1 MSKKQAALGAAAVAA
16 LAAAT
21 AVATPT
27 TAGVFSSDR
36 EPPRIMLDPAADN
49 TDVYALT
56 GQDGPG
62 KVTAAANWSPL
73 AEPAGGPYFSKLDPA
88 SVTSAP
94 GGSKSFVGPADD
106 PFFVDLGAIFDGVNI
121 DKPGRP

>member
-1 MSKKQAALGAAAVAA
+1 MSKKQAALGAAAAA
-16 LAAAT
+16 D
-21 AVATPT
+21 
-27 TAGVFSSDR
+27 VFSSDR
-36 EPPRIMLDPAADN
+36 EPPRTMLDPAADN
-49 TDVYALT
+49 TDVYTLT
-56 GQDGPG
+56 AQDGPG
-62 KVTAAANWSPL
+62 TVTTAANWIPL
-73 AEPAGGPYFSKLDPA
+73 AEPAGGPYFGKLDPA